1 MSKNIQ
7 LDEEALKSGLE
18 AILAEIHNVDDPA
31 ELNAYRAAFRK
42 YVPLFSRAYV
52 AAYLLRKLK
61 PVAQSGSPRRQS
73 AVAAAPREGMTSIF
87 IGIGKSRKVFPR
99 DLMGLLIEQGQVS
112 KEQIGSI
119 KILDN
124 YSFVEVTNDKCDA
137 LIEKLNNIEYRGR
150 TVAVN
155 YAKKRD

>member
-18 AILAEIHNVDDPA
+18 AILAEIHNVEDPA

-42 YVPLFSRAYV
+42 YIPLFSRGYV

-61 PVAQSGSPRRQS
+61 PVAQASSNRRQAS
-73 AVAAAPREGMTSIF
+73 PAAPREGMTSIF

-112 KEQIGSI
+112 KDQIGAI

-124 YSFVEVTNDKCDA
+124 YSFIEIANDKCDT